1 MRPGLSRCE
10 TAMGGKSAEESVACE
25 SRKVEELAPAR
36 ALLQRC
42 EGRGKK
48 PGALPHEH
56 GWSLRERSA
65 SSNDVR
71 LTPSLA
77 SRLYALPAPLVWN
90 VLTFWA
96 SARDPDY

>member
-1 MRPGLSRCE
+1 
-10 TAMGGKSAEESVACE
+10 MGGKSAEESLLCA

-42 EGRGKK
+42 EGRGEK
-48 PGALPHEH
+48 PGALPAGALLEPP
-56 GWSLRERSA
+56 GTQV

-77 SRLYALPAPLVWN
+77 SRG
-90 VLTFWA
+90 
-96 SARDPDY
+96 ARRTSPP